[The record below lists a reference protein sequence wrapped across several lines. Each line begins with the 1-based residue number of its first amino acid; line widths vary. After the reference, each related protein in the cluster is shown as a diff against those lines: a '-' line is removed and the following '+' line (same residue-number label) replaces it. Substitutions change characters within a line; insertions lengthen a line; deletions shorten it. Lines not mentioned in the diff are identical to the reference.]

1 MVKINKLSELSK
13 KAEGLRKNLVVVK
26 AEDPVVLKAVERAK
40 NLEIALPILIGSK
53 QKIIE
58 LIEKYSLNLKDC
70 EILDVPSETEAARM
84 GVKLVAENKA
94 EFIMKGHI
102 RTGDLMKVVLDKN
115 LGLRTGKTLSM
126 VSVFEIPNFERLLTI
141 SDAGMIILP
150 TLEQKIEIINN
161 ILVVSKVLGIE
172 NPKIALISA
181 VEAISDKMPST
192 MEAAVISKM
201 NERNQIKNCIV
212 DGPFALDNVI
222 SLEAAE
228 HKGIDSPV
236 AGKADALVMPNI
248 EAGNVLYKA
257 LTFFLNAKSA
267 TTILGSKCP
276 IVLTSRADSD
286 ETKLYS
292 IALNALLV
300 SEIGDGF

>member
-1 MVKINKLSELSK
+1 MIKKLSELLERAK
-13 KAEGLRKNLVVVK
+13 GLKRILSVVV
-26 AEDPVVLKAVERAK
+26 AEDPVVLKAVEQAK
-40 NLEIALPILIGSK
+40 NLDIINPILVGSK
-53 QKIIE
+53 KSIIE
-58 LIEKYSLNLKDC
+58 IIEELKLDLKDC
-70 EILDVPSETEAARM
+70 EIVDSDTNEAVKKGVELVSE
-84 GVKLVAENKA
+84 GKA
-94 EFIMKGHI
+94 DFIMKGHI

-115 LGLRTGKTLSM
+115 MGLRTGRTLAM
-126 VSVFEIPNFERLLTI
+126 VSVFEIPNFDRLLVI

-150 TLEQKIEIINN
+150 TLEQKVDIIHN
-161 ILVVSKVLGIE
+161 ILDVMKILGIE

-181 VEAISDKMPST
+181 VEAISEKIPST
-192 MEAAVISKM
+192 VEAAIISKM

-222 SLEAAE
+222 SIKAAK
-228 HKGIDSPV
+228 HKGIESPV

-257 LTFFLNAKSA
+257 LTFFMNAQSA
-267 TTILGSKCP
+267 TTILGAKCP

-292 IALNALLV
+292 IALNALLINEMR
-300 SEIGDGF
+300 S

>member
-1 MVKINKLSELSK
+1 MIKKLSELLERAK
-13 KAEGLRKNLVVVK
+13 GLKRILSVVV
-26 AEDPVVLKAVERAK
+26 AEDPVVLKAVEQAK
-40 NLEIALPILIGSK
+40 NLDIINPILVGSK
-53 QKIIE
+53 KSIIE
-58 LIEKYSLNLKDC
+58 IIEELKLDLKDC
-70 EILDVPSETEAARM
+70 EIVDSDTNEAVKKGVELVSE
-84 GVKLVAENKA
+84 GKA
-94 EFIMKGHI
+94 DFIMKGHI

-115 LGLRTGKTLSM
+115 MGLRTGRTLAM
-126 VSVFEIPNFERLLTI
+126 VSVFEIPNFDRLLVI

-150 TLEQKIEIINN
+150 TLEQKVDIIHN
-161 ILVVSKVLGIE
+161 ILDVMKILGIE

-181 VEAISDKMPST
+181 VEAISEKIPST
-192 MEAAVISKM
+192 VEAAIISKM

-222 SLEAAE
+222 SIEAAK
-228 HKGIDSPV
+228 HKGIESPV

-257 LTFFLNAKSA
+257 LTFFMNAQSA
-267 TTILGSKCP
+267 TTILGAKCP

-292 IALNALLV
+292 IALNALLINEMR
-300 SEIGDGF
+300 S

>member
-1 MVKINKLSELSK
+1 MGKIDRLSELPK
-13 KAEGLRKNLVVVK
+13 KAEGLRKNLAVVK

-40 NLEIALPILIGSK
+40 NSEIIVPILIGSK
-53 QKIIE
+53 QKINE
-58 LIEKYSLNLKDC
+58 LIEKYNLNLKDC
-70 EILDVPSETEAARM
+70 EILDVFSEAEAART
-84 GVKLVAENKA
+84 GVKLVIENKA

-102 RTGDLMKVVLDKN
+102 RTGDLMKAVLDKN
-115 LGLRTGKTLSM
+115 FGLRTGRTLSM
-126 VSVFEIPNFERLLTI
+126 VSVFEIPNFERLLMI

-161 ILVVSKVLGIE
+161 ILFVSKALRIE

-201 NERNQIKNCIV
+201 NERNQIKGCIV

-222 SLEAAE
+222 SLEAAK

-257 LTFFLNAKSA
+257 LTFFVNAKSA
-267 TTILGSKCP
+267 TTILGAKCP
-276 IVLTSRADSD
+276 IVLTSRSDSD

-292 IALNALLV
+292 IALNALLLN
-300 SEIGDGF
+300 ETGDDF

>member
-1 MVKINKLSELSK
+1 MIKKLSELLERAK
-13 KAEGLRKNLVVVK
+13 GLKRILSVVV
-26 AEDPVVLKAVERAK
+26 AEDPVVLKAVEQAK
-40 NLEIALPILIGSK
+40 NLDIINPILVGSK
-53 QKIIE
+53 KSIIE
-58 LIEKYSLNLKDC
+58 IIEELKLDLKDC
-70 EILDVPSETEAARM
+70 EIVDSDTNEAVKKGVELVSE
-84 GVKLVAENKA
+84 GKA
-94 EFIMKGHI
+94 DFIMKGHI

-115 LGLRTGKTLSM
+115 MGLRTGRTLAM
-126 VSVFEIPNFERLLTI
+126 VSVFEVPNFDRLLVI

-150 TLEQKIEIINN
+150 TLEQKVDIIHN
-161 ILVVSKVLGIE
+161 ILDVMKILGIE

-181 VEAISDKMPST
+181 VEAINEKMPST
-192 MEAAVISKM
+192 VEAAIISKM

-222 SLEAAE
+222 SMEAAK
-228 HKGIDSPV
+228 HKGIESPV

-257 LTFFLNAKSA
+257 LTFFMNAQSA
-267 TTILGSKCP
+267 TTILGAKCP

-292 IALNALLV
+292 IALNALLINEMG
-300 SEIGDGF
+300 S

>member
-1 MVKINKLSELSK
+1 MGKIDRLSELPK
-13 KAEGLRKNLVVVK
+13 KAEGLRKNLAVVK

-40 NLEIALPILIGSK
+40 NSEIIVPILIGSK
-53 QKIIE
+53 QKINE
-58 LIEKYSLNLKDC
+58 LIEKYNLNLKDC
-70 EILDVPSETEAARM
+70 EILDVFSEAEAART
-84 GVKLVAENKA
+84 GVKLVIENKA

-102 RTGDLMKVVLDKN
+102 RTGDLMKAVLDKN

-126 VSVFEIPNFERLLTI
+126 VSVFEIPDFERLLII

-161 ILVVSKVLGIE
+161 IISVSKVLGIE
-172 NPKIALISA
+172 KPKIALISA

-201 NERNQIKNCIV
+201 NERNQIKDCIV

-222 SLEAAE
+222 SLKAAE

-257 LTFFLNAKSA
+257 LTFLLNARSA
-267 TTILGSKCP
+267 TTILGAKCP
-276 IVLTSRADSD
+276 VVLTSRADSD

-300 SEIGDGF
+300 NRTGDDF